1 MIKVGII
8 GCGTIGKEL
17 ARACQKKFLGE
28 VTVEALADVDAAKA
42 KKLQKELKPRP
53 PIVPYDVLVKRCDLV
68 IEAAS
73 AHNAY
78 EIAKKALLLGK
89 DIMVMSVGGILGKE
103 KELLQLART
112 HHCCLYIPSGGV
124 VGLDGLKAA
133 RIGKIHR
140 VTLTT
145 RKPPQGFEDA
155 PYVVKHNIHLK
166 NLKEEKV
173 LFEGNATAAV
183 KGFPKNINVSATL
196 SMAGI
201 GPERTKVKI
210 IACPHML
217 VNVHEVYVVGD
228 FGSFYSRTENFP
240 SEQNPKTSRL
250 AVLSAVATLERILKN
265 VKIGT

>member
-8 GCGTIGKEL
+8 GCGTNGEEL
-17 ARACQKKFLGE
+17 AKSCQKRFFEE
-28 VTVEALADVDAAKA
+28 VTLESIADIDLLKA
-42 KKLQKELKPRP
+42 KKLQKQLKPRP
-53 PIVPYDVLVKRCDLV
+53 QIVPLDTLIKRCDLV

-73 AHNAY
+73 THVSY
-78 EIAKKALLLGK
+78 EIAKKALRLGK
-89 DIMVMSVGGILGKE
+89 DIMIMSVGGIIGKE

-124 VGLDGLKAA
+124 VGIDGLKAA

-140 VTLTT
+140 VNLTT
-145 RKPPQGFEDA
+145 RKPPQGFDDA
-155 PYVVKHNIHLK
+155 PYVIKHAINLK

-196 SMAGI
+196 SAAGI
-201 GPERTKVKI
+201 GPKRTHVKI

-240 SEQNPKTSRL
+240 SQQNPKTSHL
-250 AVLSAVATLERILKN
+250 AILSAVATLERILKN

>member
-8 GCGTIGKEL
+8 GCGTIGEEL
-17 ARACQKKFLGE
+17 ALACQRRFKDE
-28 VTVEALADVDAAKA
+28 VTLEAISDTDSARSKKLLSKLRPKPKLLTPEALID
-42 KKLQKELKPRP
+42 
-53 PIVPYDVLVKRCDLV
+53 RCDLV

-73 AHNAY
+73 KHVAFDLARR
-78 EIAKKALLLGK
+78 ALSKGK
-89 DIMVMSVGGILGKE
+89 DVMVMSVGGLIGRE
-103 KELLQLART
+103 KEISNLTRT
-112 HHCCLYIPSGGV
+112 HRCCLYIPSGGV
-124 VGLDGLKAA
+124 VGIDGLKAA
-133 RIGKIHR
+133 KIGKIHR

-155 PYVVKHNIHLK
+155 PYVIKHNINLK

-173 LFEGNATAAV
+173 LFEGDAMAAV

-196 SMAGI
+196 SLAGL
-201 GPERTKVKI
+201 GPKRTKVRI

-228 FGSFYSRTENFP
+228 AGSFYTRTENFP

-250 AVLSAVATLERILKN
+250 AILSAVATLERILKN

>member
-17 ARACQKKFLGE
+17 AKACQKKFSE
-28 VTVEALADVDAAKA
+28 DVTLEALADVDSAKA

-53 PIVPYDVLVKRCDLV
+53 LILPYDSLVKRCDLV

-73 AHNAY
+73 AHNSY
-78 EIAKKALLLGK
+78 DIAKKALLLGK

-103 KELLQLART
+103 KELLNMARA

-124 VGLDGLKAA
+124 VGIDGLKAA
-133 RIGKIHR
+133 RVGKIHR

-155 PYVVKHNIHLK
+155 PYVIKHGINLK

-173 LFEGNATAAV
+173 LFEGNASAAV

-217 VNVHEVYVVGD
+217 VNVHEVYEVGD
-228 FGSFYSRTENFP
+228 FGSFYARTENFP